1 MGVLFMALGSDNL
14 PDTYPDENPNARSGL
29 GNRYSQYAPAGFNGR
44 FVYVKVGV
52 LFSL

>member
-1 MGVLFMALGSDNL
+1 MMVGSDDIGAT
-14 PDTYPDENPNARSGL
+14 PRSDL

-52 LFSL
+52 LF